1 MDSAMTAGRGPYEWD
16 NPHCPDCGAGIP
28 WPSLS
33 CTNPACPGRQ
43 PDKAGA
49 RYSRAELMGGLLF
62 AYEQFVLMATV
73 LPDKLDAEHCRRAAN
88 RLAPFVGM
96 TPPPPPLPHAPE
108 RPDRVVV
115 EYIVGVVLVLAAAVY
130 AALYFKLV

>member
-1 MDSAMTAGRGPYEWD
+1 
-16 NPHCPDCGAGIP
+16 
-28 WPSLS
+28 
-33 CTNPACPGRQ
+33 
-43 PDKAGA
+43 
-49 RYSRAELMGGLLF
+49 
-62 AYEQFVLMATV
+62 
-73 LPDKLDAEHCRRAAN
+73 
-88 RLAPFVGM
+88 M